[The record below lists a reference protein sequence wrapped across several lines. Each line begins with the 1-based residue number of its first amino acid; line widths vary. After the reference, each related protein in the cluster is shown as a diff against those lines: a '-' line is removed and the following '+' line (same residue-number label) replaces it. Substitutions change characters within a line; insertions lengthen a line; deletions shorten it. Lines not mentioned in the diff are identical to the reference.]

1 MHELPP
7 NGQGLASLVALGIL
21 ERLGATRLP
30 PDSVDVI
37 HLQVEAMKLAFG
49 VCKRHVADP
58 EAMQR
63 DPAGAARARVSRF
76 RSRGRS
82 SASRAS
88 PPGPRLEREHGTV
101 YLAAADGAGR
111 MVSFIQS
118 NYLGFGSGVVVP
130 GTGIAMQNR
139 ALGFSLDP
147 RHPNCIAGR
156 KRPYHTIMPGF
167 VTRAGKAA
175 AAFGC
180 MGGHMQPQGHV
191 QLLLRLFPTARIR
204 RPPAM
209 RPAGTSAR
217 SRRSRSSRASE
228 PSVAPALAAPRP
240 RAVALSGDD
249 AVRRRAGH
257 PALPAKPTGAAPT
270 HARTG
275 RPLASDVGQS
285 RSARQLPMSTL
296 QIAALT
302 VSDAGHRAPSAP
314 SPAAIR

>member
-1 MHELPP
+1 MAFGRVVVHELPP

-21 ERLGATRLP
+21 ERLGATSLP
-30 PDSVDVI
+30 PDSAAAV

-63 DPAGAARARVSRF
+63 DPHALLAPAYLDSLARLVNAD
-76 RSRGRS
+76 
-82 SASRAS
+82 RAS

-101 YLAAADGAGR
+101 YLAAADSAGR

-130 GTGIAMQNR
+130 KTGIAMQNR

-167 VTRAGKAA
+167 VTRARKPV

-191 QLLLRLFPTARIR
+191 QLLLRLFSHGQNPQAACDAPRWYVSEESQV
-204 RPPAM
+204 ALE
-209 RPAGTSAR
+209 AGFD
-217 SRRSRSSRASE
+217 SSI
-228 PSVAPALAAPRP
+228 APALAAR
-240 RAVALSGDD
+240 
-249 AVRRRAGH
+249 GH
-257 PALPAKPTGAAPT
+257 VL
-270 HARTG
+270 
-275 RPLASDVGQS
+275 L
-285 RSARQLPMSTL
+285 
-296 QIAALT
+296 
-302 VSDAGHRAPSAP
+302 P
-314 SPAAIR
+314 SPATMLFGGAQVIQRAGETYWGGSDPRKDGQAVGI